1 MALAL
6 GNGNSHHA
14 NQTLPTW
21 KSGKIPAQSTAKTVI
36 ASDARLMDVLHFCFN
51 RQRIAEIKVP
61 ACPIPIQKTKL
72 TIAQPQLTGLLFPQT
87 PTPVETR

>member
-1 MALAL
+1 MA
-6 GNGNSHHA
+6 SE
-14 NQTLPTW
+14 
-21 KSGKIPAQSTAKTVI
+21 
-36 ASDARLMDVLHFCFN
+36 ARLMDVLHFCLS
-51 RQRIAEIKVP
+51 RQRTAEIKVP